1 MFQSFGDRSRSE
13 IDVRARH
20 PIANHRERLAGV
32 HVLQFDA
39 LRDQLVEPVHNVVAR
54 DDADFDLACEAQLF
68 DDLGESGDAG
78 LRIDAAGVG
87 HDLDVVGQAFR
98 QDAPDDVEEIAR
110 VTGVRVARPLLLHN
124 GHRDLGQVIE
134 RQIID
139 RAALDQL
146 NRGVEPISPETL
158 SVFDSYCF
166 HSYALSMF
174 IPRGDVFRFFGS
186 GNSSFSFFA
195 SLCSL
200 YAFVVR
206 PDSQFLTAFGFAIVH
221 YDL

>member
-1 MFQSFGDRSRSE
+1 RALIKGLGDRSRAE

-54 DDADFDLACEAQLF
+54 YDADFDLAREAQLF

-87 HDLDVVGQAFR
+87 HDLDVAGQAFR

-158 SVFDSYCF
+158 SVCDSYCF
-166 HSYALSMF
+166 HSYTLSMF
-174 IPRGDVFRFFGS
+174 MRAALFFGFLGREILRS
-186 GNSSFSFFA
+186 VSLLHFA
-195 SLCSL
+195 RYTRL
-200 YAFVVR
+200 
-206 PDSQFLTAFGFAIVH
+206 
-221 YDL
+221 